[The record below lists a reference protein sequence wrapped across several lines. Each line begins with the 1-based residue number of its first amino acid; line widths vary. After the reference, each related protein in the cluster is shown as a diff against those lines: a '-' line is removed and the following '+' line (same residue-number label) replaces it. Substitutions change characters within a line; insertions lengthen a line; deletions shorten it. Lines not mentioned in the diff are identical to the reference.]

1 MTQFTTG
8 PGADHPGTGYPPQG
22 GYAQQPQPEVVAST
36 SVITPRDSVRWGP
49 VIAGLLTA
57 LGTFLLLSTLA
68 LAIGLQ
74 VAPGGTETEDAG
86 LAAGLITAA
95 IGLISFFLG
104 GFVAARSSAVG
115 GGPAGV
121 LNGFL
126 VWALG
131 MAFVVILAALGVGQL
146 FGAAGDL
153 FTQYRSLGAPAP
165 DVDTTQL
172 REQVRNGALGAFLGL
187 ALPALAAA
195 LGGWLGAREDVEG
208 RRSFG
213 WSGSRR

>member
-1 MTQFTTG
+1 MTLSTDSGTQ
-8 PGADHPGTGYPPQG
+8 PGAGYPRP
-22 GYAQQPQPEVVAST
+22 YPEAARPEVVAST
-36 SVITPRDSVRWGP
+36 SVVTLRDSVRWGP
-49 VIAGLLTA
+49 IIAGLLTA

-68 LAIGLQ
+68 LGIGLQ
-74 VAPGGTETEDAG
+74 VAPGGTDSEDTG
-86 LAAGLITAA
+86 IAAGLITAA

-115 GGPAGV
+115 GGLTGT

-131 MAFVVILAALGVGQL
+131 MAFVVLLAALGVGQL

-153 FTQYRSLGAPAP
+153 FTQYRALGAPAP
-165 DVDTTQL
+165 DVDTNAL
-172 REQVRNGALGAFLGL
+172 RDQVRNGALGAFLGL

-195 LGGWLGAREDVEG
+195 LGGWLGAREDEEG
-208 RRSFG
+208 QRTFG
-213 WSGSRR
+213 WSTTRR

>member
-1 MTQFTTG
+1 MTMATG
-8 PGADHPGTGYPPQG
+8 PGEQPVAGYPNQAAYG
-22 GYAQQPQPEVVAST
+22 QPPEPELVAST

-68 LAIGLQ
+68 LGIGLQ
-74 VAPGGTETEDAG
+74 VAPGGTDTGDAG

-104 GFVAARSSAVG
+104 GFVAARTSAVG
-115 GGPAGV
+115 GGLTGT

-131 MAFVVILAALGVGQL
+131 MAFVVVLAALGVGQL

-153 FTQYRSLGAPAP
+153 FTQYRALGAPAP
-165 DVDTTQL
+165 DVDTAQL
-172 REQVRNGALGAFLGL
+172 RDQVRDGALGAFLGL

-208 RRSFG
+208 QRIIG
-213 WSGSRR
+213 WSSTRR